1 MAGDLHR
8 TMQSGQASTASKS
21 KTGEASKALLRGLLR
36 CLCVPQSVLA
46 TVLHS
51 VCVCV
56 CGCLVAGVFAVVA
69 ESVLAVCVAASCML
83 HAKMAAPAAGEPRSG
98 AKYVAVRPERR
109 GGKKSMRQR
118 KK

>member
-36 CLCVPQSVLA
+36 CLCVPPSVLA

-51 VCVCV
+51 VCV

-98 AKYVAVRPERR
+98 AKYVAGRPERR
-109 GGKKSMRQR
+109 GGKKAMRQH